1 MVELYGG
8 VLRFPESALIHQNPD
23 DERDWKLKQLL
34 KMIKRL
40 LSIFK
45 KKKVENK
52 FGHIKFERGD
62 EVKVTIYSEMPEF
75 WYVGQ
80 VLEINA
86 RYVIDSIEESWRV
99 EYYVSFKNSKGS
111 DIKHWYLESELR
123 KYSLQVE
130 RNSRIE
136 QILN

>member
-1 MVELYGG
+1 
-8 VLRFPESALIHQNPD
+8 
-23 DERDWKLKQLL
+23 
-34 KMIKRL
+34 MIKKL

-45 KKKVENK
+45 KEKVENK
-52 FGHIKFERGD
+52 FGHIKFSRGD
-62 EVKVTIYSEMPEF
+62 EVKVTIYSEIPEF
-75 WYVGQ
+75 WYIGK

-111 DIKHWYLESELR
+111 ELKYWFLESELI
-123 KYSLQVE
+123 KYSLQEE

>member
-1 MVELYGG
+1 
-8 VLRFPESALIHQNPD
+8 
-23 DERDWKLKQLL
+23 
-34 KMIKRL
+34 MIERL

-52 FGHIKFERGD
+52 FGQIKFDRGD
-62 EVKVTIYSEMPEF
+62 EVKVTIYSEIPEF

-123 KYSLQVE
+123 KYSLQEE
-130 RNSRIE
+130 RNSRID